1 MILWRGPIMNFVSAT
16 KTRVSVCVCVNL
28 ESCNSIYFKLRFDCS
43 VPVPSRY
50 FLPAI
55 SNEDSSFL
63 YKKVILTQN
72 SWVFVCGQEEFGT
85 KFFCTFY
92 TVECLKFRFWMTVE
106 FYCWT
111 SFKRGECG
119 NKQEKICQK
128 YLVNIIYQKNLP
140 KICQKIGKHHRTFDR
155 IFRNQNRCK
164 NYFCGIHGI
173 LLKAER
179 LNSGDW
185 KDRRPEQM
193 KAEGSIE
200 RDRKDWK
207 RLKRPKEYVPIAEA
221 DGQLVYF
228 VEQIVQ
234 FANGRWVGV
243 IVAC

>member
-1 MILWRGPIMNFVSAT
+1 MTALYQFLVGTSYQPSPMKILHSFTKRSSWLRIPECLFVV
-16 KTRVSVCVCVNL
+16 KKNL
-28 ESCNSIYFKLRFDCS
+28 EPN
-43 VPVPSRY
+43 
-50 FLPAI
+50 
-55 SNEDSSFL
+55 
-63 YKKVILTQN
+63 
-72 SWVFVCGQEEFGT
+72 
-85 KFFCTFY
+85 FFCTFY

-185 KDRRPEQM
+185 KNRRPSKWKPRDRLKEIE
-193 KAEGSIE
+193 KIE
-200 RDRKDWK
+200 RDWNDRKNTYLL
-207 RLKRPKEYVPIAEA
+207 LKQTASWSILSSRSFSSPMA
-221 DGQLVYF
+221 DGSV
-228 VEQIVQ
+228 
-234 FANGRWVGV
+234 
-243 IVAC
+243 